1 MKESDKTEETL
12 EDLLA
17 EENKRLINYG
27 VQPVL
32 AAFFTFLFFLFMG
45 LLLFLSGM
53 SWFSL
58 FPPVLG
64 AAVSVLLYFLLKNY
78 LFFQMLSLD
87 MFRVA
92 SQSRKVVLIEIGRA
106 ESARRLT
113 GNRSKTYHRP
123 PPHGKRGR
131 RFRGNLR
138 RRDEGENAK
147 KIKRHHRKAGK
158 REKS

>member
-64 AAVSVLLYFLLKNY
+64 AAVSVLLYFLLK
-78 LFFQMLSLD
+78 
-87 MFRVA
+87 
-92 SQSRKVVLIEIGRA
+92 
-106 ESARRLT
+106 
-113 GNRSKTYHRP
+113 TY
-123 PPHGKRGR
+123 
-131 RFRGNLR
+131 
-138 RRDEGENAK
+138 
-147 KIKRHHRKAGK
+147 
-158 REKS
+158 